1 MRELLVALG
10 MAASM
15 FTVLPLPGARWEEKL
30 RPLATA
36 LLPVVG
42 LGIGLIWRLLAALA
56 GGLPAYI
63 GGALI
68 AAAPWMLTGFIHL
81 DGFLD
86 ASDALLSWRQREER
100 QRILKDVHVG
110 AFAVVS
116 LAILSLFQFAA
127 AMDLKRMGALM
138 LLPVLS
144 RCGSARC
151 ALKMPPLGQS
161 EYAGMT
167 GAERLVRIPDAAA
180 LLSMIILVQLYG
192 WAGFGTGV
200 AVLAGYAAAI
210 MISVRSLGG
219 FSGDLAGHALVVSEL
234 CGMLALAIL

>member
-1 MRELLVALG
+1 MREILAALE
-10 MAASM
+10 MTASM
-15 FTVLPLPGARWEEKL
+15 FTILPLPCTRWDEKL

-42 LGIGLIWRLLAALA
+42 LGIGLVWRLLAAL
-56 GGLPAYI
+56 GGRLPAHLA
-63 GGALI
+63 GAII
-68 AAAPWMLTGFIHL
+68 ATAPWLMTGFIHL

-86 ASDALLSWRQREER
+86 ASDALLSWRAREER

-127 AMDLKRMGALM
+127 AMELKRVGALVF
-138 LLPVLS
+138 LPVLS

-161 EYAGMT
+161 EYAGMN
-167 GAERLVRIPDAAA
+167 GAEKLIRIPDAAA
-180 LLSMIILVQLYG
+180 LLSMIFLAILYG
-192 WAGFGTGV
+192 WPGFIAGSV
-200 AVLAGYAAAI
+200 VLAGYAAAI

-219 FSGDLAGHALVVSEL
+219 FSGDLAGYALTVSEL
-234 CGMLALAIL
+234 CGIIALAIL